1 LHQHALKYRAER
13 MRTSLIALLVFS
25 GCAPV
30 LRFTRPTP
38 PEGSFGNIRTLS
50 VHVSTDVGQNVE
62 TAVERGLFQGE
73 IPVPISADN
82 VVKERITARLTEL
95 GYVVCPQAP
104 CGDGTMNVKLLEAA
118 VGTEFTGTSLRSRS
132 RIRARI
138 IVKQN
143 DGQEPYDWTFTDRRS
158 GRPDEAPM
166 LVRGSADSI
175 ASNMAG
181 TLLPG
186 RAHAKLTLEDGGQ
199 LSQGVNMLLS
209 SNWDGAI
216 SYFSQLTQQQ
226 PENAGAWYDLG
237 VAWEARGDWG
247 QALSAYEQAA
257 AKDRKDMYM
266 DAVETARRMA
276 PPPQTAPATAPVP
289 VPIPG

>member
-1 LHQHALKYRAER
+1 
-13 MRTSLIALLVFS
+13 MRSALLLLIVFS

-38 PEGSFGNIRTLS
+38 PEGSFGNVRTMS

-62 TAVERGLFQGE
+62 TAVERGIFQGE
-73 IPVPISADN
+73 IPVPISADA
-82 VVKERITARLTEL
+82 VVKERLIARLTEL

-104 CGDGTMNVKLLEAA
+104 CGDGAMNVRLTEAA
-118 VGTEFTGTSLRSRS
+118 VGTEFTGTTLRSRS
-132 RIRARI
+132 RIKARI
-138 IVKQN
+138 VVKQN
-143 DGQEPYDWTFTDRRS
+143 DGQEPYDWTFTDRRG
-158 GRPDEAPM
+158 GRVDEAPM

-175 ASNMAG
+175 ASNMAR

-216 SYFSQLTQQQ
+216 SYFTQLTQQQ

-247 QALSAYEQAA
+247 QALAAYEQAA
-257 AKDRKDMYM
+257 AKDRKAMYM

-276 PPPQTAPATAPVP
+276 PPPSSSPGPAP